1 MTDLECI
8 ANYTIEEIV
17 LMWPQAAALF
27 PKFHMRCVG
36 CSLEKF
42 DTLSEALRFHQV
54 PLTLFLNE
62 LQPLIQ
68 SPSVGD
74 RL

>member
-1 MTDLECI
+1 MTDLDCI
-8 ANYTIEEIV
+8 SNRTIEEII
-17 LMWPQAAALF
+17 LQWPQAAPLF
-27 PKFHMRCVG
+27 QKYHMRCVG

-42 DTLSEALRFHQV
+42 DTLSEALRIHQV
-54 PLTLFLNE
+54 PFTLFLNE

-68 SPSVGD
+68 SASIGD